1 MSRAQ
6 KSIAVLLV
14 CLLTLGAAT
23 AMAAEETKQKSSTLR
38 EVTIGAGYIP
48 NVQFAPLYVAQHRGY
63 YAEEGLKV
71 KIEYGFE
78 NDYVVLAAQGKREFA
93 AASGDQVIMARSQG
107 VPITYVMKWFHR
119 YPVGVMSLAS
129 KGITKPEDL
138 KGKKIGLP
146 GFFGSS
152 YVGWKALVYATGIDE
167 KALTLQEIGFTQAA
181 AVQHGIVDGAVV
193 YYTNEP
199 VQMQSRGKDMNVIK
213 VSDYIDL
220 VANGLVVGEKLMAT
234 DPELVRKL
242 VRASLRGLKHTI
254 ENPADAFAVVR
265 KVIPEMTEKD
275 APVQRKILDASIE
288 VWRTDA
294 LGISDRK
301 SWQTSVDFM
310 NAAGLLKSAEKVKLD
325 SLYTNRFVDA
335 P

>member
-1 MSRAQ
+1 M
-6 KSIAVLLV
+6 AVVLA

-23 AMAAEETKQKSSTLR
+23 AMAAETMKQKSSTLR
-38 EVTIGAGYIP
+38 EVTIGVGFIP

-107 VPITYVMKWFHR
+107 VPITYIMKWFQR
-119 YPVGVMSLAS
+119 YPVGVMIPAS
-129 KGITKPEDL
+129 KGVTKPEEM
-138 KGKKIGLP
+138 KGLKIGLP

-152 YVGWKALVYATGIDE
+152 YVGWKALVYAAGIDE

-193 YYTNEP
+193 YVTNEP
-199 VQMQSRGKDMNVIK
+199 VQMRSRGKAMNVIE

-220 VANGLVVGEKLMAT
+220 VSNGLVAGEKLIAR

-242 VRASLRGLKHTI
+242 VKASLRGLKHTI

-265 KVIPEMTEKD
+265 EVIPEITDRD
-275 APVQRKILDASIE
+275 APVQRKVLDASIE
-288 VWRTDA
+288 LWRTDA

-301 SWQTSVDFM
+301 SWQTSLDFM
-310 NAAGLLKSAEKVKLD
+310 LATGLIKSTEKVKLD
-325 SLYTNRFVDA
+325 SLYTNQFVEA